1 MAITVTGRTLPT
13 LAVLLPLV
21 LGGCAF
27 DTFKGTKEAVNDSHD
42 AAGQNVTEAQAGD
55 TVVAGQVYTHHRAFG
70 GGQAIPNIH
79 GEPLPPGAQ
88 RFSLNSMGADLQLR
102 DIATEITVQ
111 TRIPVDLL
119 DDLPAAGANKG
130 AAAEAGKCRMAPD
143 TGKDSL
149 PVFLD
154 ALATWCDL
162 TWSYRNGRLKIQQY
176 ETATYS
182 FYAQP
187 TETNLKTAMSS
198 TGMAPTTISGSAGS
212 GQGGGASAASGQS
225 LEQTSNSETRINIWK
240 EVQTILA
247 GIAQPGRVEISPATQ
262 TILVVAK
269 HSAQVQIKALVDEL
283 NRRQLRQVTF
293 TVRVLDVNSSNNLD
307 LGLSLSALYNNLQGQ
322 YLLSGATPSN
332 LAGQVAGVGSFSLT
346 VQNNPLSG
354 KTNKWNASG
363 AVIDALQNVGNVATR
378 DTITANTL
386 DARPVVITVARQL
399 AYFSGSQTSQ
409 ATATTVSTVQESTL
423 TVGLSI
429 QLLPTILDDGEIIL
443 QYDFGLSS
451 LNGLNPTQQGS
462 VVLNAPDI
470 NVRSSMQHALVS
482 SGDALVLLGYQQN
495 SLNETE
501 QGLPGVAEGLFG
513 FFSGSKNVTNSRAAL
528 VIIITP
534 QLRQNGIS
542 GQ

>member
-1 MAITVTGRTLPT
+1 MPVTGRTLPA
-13 LAVLLPLV
+13 LAVILPLV

-27 DTFKGTKEAVNDSHD
+27 DAFSVTKEGVGASHD
-42 AAGQNVTEAQAGD
+42 DAAQSVTDAQAGD

-70 GGQAIPNIH
+70 GGLAIANIH
-79 GEPLPPGAQ
+79 GDPLPPKAQ

-111 TRIPVDLL
+111 TLIPVDLV
-119 DDLPAAGANKG
+119 DDLLAAGATKG
-130 AAAEAGKCRMAPD
+130 TEAGRCHMAPD

-162 TWSYRNGRLKIQQY
+162 TWSYRQGRLKIQQY

-247 GIAQPGRVEISPATQ
+247 GIAQPGRVEISPATH

-322 YLLSGATPSN
+322 YRLSGASPAN

-346 VQNNPLSG
+346 VQNNTLTG
-354 KTNKWNASG
+354 KTNNWNASG

-386 DARPVVITVARQL
+386 DARPVVVTVARQL

-409 ATATTVSTVQESTL
+409 ATSTTVSTVQESTL

-451 LNGLNPTQQGS
+451 LNGLNPTQQGN

-495 SLNETE
+495 ALNETE
-501 QGLPGVAEGLFG
+501 QGLPGLAEGLFG
-513 FFSGSKNVTNSRAAL
+513 FFAGGKTMTNSRAAL

>member
-1 MAITVTGRTLPT
+1 MPVTGRTLPA
-13 LAVLLPLV
+13 LAVILPLV

-27 DTFKGTKEAVNDSHD
+27 DAFSVTKEGVGASHD
-42 AAGQNVTEAQAGD
+42 AAAQSVTDAQAGD
-55 TVVAGQVYTHHRAFG
+55 TVVAGQVYSHHRTFG
-70 GGQAIPNIH
+70 GGQAIANIH
-79 GEPLPPGAQ
+79 GDPLPASAQ

-111 TRIPVDLL
+111 TRIPVDLV
-119 DDLPAAGANKG
+119 DDLLAAGATKG
-130 AAAEAGKCRMAPD
+130 TDAGRCHMAPD

-162 TWSYRNGRLKIQQY
+162 TWSYRQGRLKIQQY

-247 GIAQPGRVEISPATQ
+247 GIAQPGRVEISPATH

-322 YLLSGATPSN
+322 YRLSGASPAN

-346 VQNNPLSG
+346 VQNNTLTG
-354 KTNKWNASG
+354 KTNNWNASG

-386 DARPVVITVARQL
+386 DARPVVVTVARQL

-409 ATATTVSTVQESTL
+409 ATSTTVSTVQESTL

-451 LNGLNPTQQGS
+451 LNGLNPTQQGN

-495 SLNETE
+495 ALNETE
-501 QGLPGVAEGLFG
+501 QGLPGIAEGLFG
-513 FFSGSKNVTNSRAAL
+513 FFAGGKTMTNSRAAL

>member
-1 MAITVTGRTLPT
+1 MPVTGRTLPA
-13 LAVLLPLV
+13 LAVILPLV

-27 DTFKGTKEAVNDSHD
+27 DAFSVTKEGVGASHD
-42 AAGQNVTEAQAGD
+42 AAAQSVTDAQAGD
-55 TVVAGQVYTHHRAFG
+55 TVVAGQVYSHHRTFG
-70 GGQAIPNIH
+70 GGQAIANIH
-79 GEPLPPGAQ
+79 GDPLPASAQ

-111 TRIPVDLL
+111 TRIPVDLV
-119 DDLPAAGANKG
+119 DDLLAAGATKG
-130 AAAEAGKCRMAPD
+130 TDAGRCHMAPD

-162 TWSYRNGRLKIQQY
+162 TWSYRQGRLKIQQY

-247 GIAQPGRVEISPATQ
+247 GIAQPCRVEISPATH

-322 YLLSGATPSN
+322 YRLSGASPAN

-346 VQNNPLSG
+346 VQNNTLTG
-354 KTNKWNASG
+354 KTNNWNASG

-386 DARPVVITVARQL
+386 DARPVVVTVARQL

-409 ATATTVSTVQESTL
+409 ATSTTVSTVQESTL

-451 LNGLNPTQQGS
+451 LNGLNPTQQGN

-495 SLNETE
+495 ALNETE
-501 QGLPGVAEGLFG
+501 QGLPGIAEGLFG
-513 FFSGSKNVTNSRAAL
+513 FFAGGKTMTNSRAAL